1 MLQQLGVRNKVYIGS
16 LIFEPERKAIS
27 PVGRN
32 SPGARK
38 FAVRPCG
45 SWVLDFQRC
54 FGQQDELKDFIA
66 VREYF
71 CLEVPFAH
79 GHAVLNNIINAPS
92 SRLSAQIRTFE
103 IWLGGLDSIEERIR
117 NPTKNGKS

>member
-1 MLQQLGVRNKVYIGS
+1 MLQQLGVRKKVYIGG

-27 PVGRN
+27 PVGRS
-32 SPGARK
+32 SPSARK

-54 FGQQDELKDFIA
+54 FGRQDELKYFIA

-71 CLEVPFAH
+71 CLEVPFPH
-79 GHAVLNNIINAPS
+79 GHVVLNNIINAPPC
-92 SRLSAQIRTFE
+92 RLSALSTFRTVQN
-103 IWLGGLDSIEERIR
+103 L
-117 NPTKNGKS
+117 